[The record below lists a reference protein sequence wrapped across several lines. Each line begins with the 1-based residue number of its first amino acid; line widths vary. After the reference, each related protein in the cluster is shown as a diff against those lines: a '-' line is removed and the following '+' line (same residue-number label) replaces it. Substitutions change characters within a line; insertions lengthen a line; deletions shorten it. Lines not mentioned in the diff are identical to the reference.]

1 MVEIIEY
8 DSLYDEQ
15 IKDLFVE
22 LQEYIEKIDQEKYN
36 IITSDFREKYFERTL
51 EQIKKY
57 EGKMFLAKEDN
68 KILGVIVGVIHNE
81 EENTFEFK
89 VPKRGKIVDVVVTKN
104 KWSSG
109 IGTMLLDKME
119 EYFKNIG
126 CRGVLLD
133 VFAYNES
140 AKRLYKKRGYFDRN
154 IEMMKKL

>member
-36 IITSDFREKYFERTL
+36 IITEDFREKYFERTL
-51 EQIKKY
+51 KQLKKY
-57 EGKMFLAKEDN
+57 EGKMFLAKEEN
-68 KILGVIVGVIHNE
+68 KVLGVIVGVIHNE

-89 VPKRGKIVDVVVTKN
+89 APKRGKIVDVVVTKN

-133 VFAYNES
+133 VFAYNHL
-140 AKRLYKKRGYFDRN
+140 AKKLYEKRGYFDRN
-154 IEMMKKL
+154 IEMMKRL